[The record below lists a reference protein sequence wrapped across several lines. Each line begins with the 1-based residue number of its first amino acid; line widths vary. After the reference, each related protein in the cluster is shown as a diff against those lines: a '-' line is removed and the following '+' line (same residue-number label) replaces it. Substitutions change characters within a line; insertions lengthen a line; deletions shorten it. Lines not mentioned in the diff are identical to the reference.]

1 MLKGIDISKWQAGI
15 NLSALGNQ
23 VDFVIC
29 KATEGVGYTDKN
41 CDGFYQE
48 AKRLGKKLGVYHF
61 ARPDLGN
68 SAVEEADYFIK
79 ETKGYH
85 KEAILILDWEPQG
98 NSIANTGWAKGWLD
112 RVYEKTGVKPLI
124 YMSASVVR
132 AYDWSKVVAGDYGL
146 WIANYGSNNGTAQK
160 GVFNNYPLR
169 YWSFYALWQ
178 YTSVGRLSGY
188 NGNLDLNYFSGDK
201 SAWDKY
207 AGGSPGTSTSTS
219 KPEQST
225 PQGSTLDLAVK
236 VMRDEYGIGETRKQ
250 ALGSRYN
257 EVQEFINHILSS
269 SVDVLAKEVI
279 DGKYGNG
286 DVRKTVLGVRY
297 GEVQAR
303 VNSILGTSKAE
314 YYIVKKG
321 DSLWAIAEKYYGSG
335 NQYPKIKSLNDLTS
349 DTIYAGQKLRVK

>member
-15 NLSALGNQ
+15 DLSKIDA
-23 VDFVIC
+23 DFVIC

-41 CDGFYQE
+41 CDGFYQK
-48 AKRLGKKLGVYHF
+48 AKSLGKKLGVYHF

-178 YTSVGRLSGY
+178 YTSKGRLSGY

-201 SAWDKY
+201 TAWDKY
-207 AGGSPGTSTSTS
+207 AGGKPSTSTSTS
-219 KPEQST
+219 KPLE
-225 PQGSTLDLAVK
+225 K
-236 VMRDEYGIGETRKQ
+236 
-250 ALGSRYN
+250 
-257 EVQEFINHILSS
+257 
-269 SVDVLAKEVI
+269 SVEELAKEVI
-279 DGKYGNG
+279 AGKYGNG
-286 DVRKTVLGVRY
+286 DARKKALGSRY
-297 GEVQAR
+297 DEVQAR
-303 VNSILGTSKAE
+303 VNKILGVNNKV
-314 YYIVKKG
+314 YYTVQKNDNLTKIAKKYG
-321 DSLWAIAEKYYGSG
+321 TTVNQLVAWNNIA
-335 NQYPKIKSLNDLTS
+335 NPDL
-349 DTIYAGQKLRVK
+349 IYTGQKLRVK

>member
-124 YMSASVVR
+124 YMSASVMR

-178 YTSVGRLSGY
+178 YTSKGRLSGY
-188 NGNLDLNYFSGDK
+188 NGNLDLNYFSGNK
-201 SAWDKY
+201 EAWDKY
-207 AGGSPGTSTSTS
+207 AGGTPSISTGTNKPSRPAKKST
-219 KPEQST
+219 
-225 PQGSTLDLAVK
+225 
-236 VMRDEYGIGETRKQ
+236 DEIAR
-250 ALGSRYN
+250 
-257 EVQEFINHILSS
+257 
-269 SVDVLAKEVI
+269 EVI
-279 DGKYGNG
+279 NGKWGNG
-286 DVRKTVLGVRY
+286 DVRENRLKAAGYNYQTIQNRVNEILGIGKVRY
-297 GEVQAR
+297 YKSFN
-303 VNSILGTSKAE
+303 NSSIVDGLKSIGVDSSFNNRKKIAAANGISNYSGTPAQNIKLLSLAKQGKLKKA
-314 YYIVKKG
+314 
-321 DSLWAIAEKYYGSG
+321 
-335 NQYPKIKSLNDLTS
+335 
-349 DTIYAGQKLRVK
+349 